1 MVKKLMVMLVLSSGL
16 VLSACNTVHGAA
28 NDVESVTDCADGVD
42 NNC

>member
-1 MVKKLMVMLVLSSGL
+1 MMKKLLFAAALAGSLAM
-16 VLSACNTVHGAA
+16 SACNTVHGAA

>member
-1 MVKKLMVMLVLSSGL
+1 MVKKFLVIVALSGGL

>member
-1 MVKKLMVMLVLSSGL
+1 MVRKILVMLAISSGL

-28 NDVESVTDCADGVD
+28 RDVQSVGDCADGVD

>member
-1 MVKKLMVMLVLSSGL
+1 MKKLFVLLAVSSGL

-28 NDVESVTDCADGVD
+28 RDAESVTDCADGVD

>member
-1 MVKKLMVMLVLSSGL
+1 MVRKFLAIVALSGGLLVA
-16 VLSACNTVHGAA
+16 ACNTVHGAA